1 MIITERGSFGQIG
14 QIHDTSL
21 FCPYQDSPRNRGG
34 YDCISTL
41 SLNKEN
47 GVSKVFWKNKNKPVK
62 IFHQSFYSVFC

>member
-1 MIITERGSFGQIG
+1 MIITERGSFCQTG

-47 GVSKVFWKNKNKPVK
+47 GVSKVFWKNKNKPV
-62 IFHQSFYSVFC
+62 